1 MAAGC
6 VASAGI
12 DYIELGRKAGVMAA
26 RVLRG
31 EDILTIPYETMTES
45 KITVNPDA
53 AAAFNIELPQ
63 SVTDRAE
70 IKTAQTEES

>member
-1 MAAGC
+1 
-6 VASAGI
+6 
-12 DYIELGRKAGVMAA
+12 MAA

-31 EDILTIPYETMTES
+31 EDISTIPYETMTES

-63 SVTDRAE
+63 SITDRAE
-70 IKTAQTEES
+70 IKTTQTEES